1 MLYYILLNNQ
11 QIGPLTP
18 EQVLT
23 FPVTADTPV
32 KAEPSGAWHPLS
44 AWPELASGLRAKTSG
59 PDKLV
64 AGILALIVG
73 SFGVQYFYI
82 GKTTAGFLTIL
93 LTVVTCGLWQ
103 IITMVQGIMML
114 VMSQQEFN
122 QKYVETTNKFPLF

>member
-1 MLYYILLNNQ
+1 MLYYILVNNQ
-11 QIGPLTP
+11 QFGPLTP
-18 EQVLT
+18 DQVLT
-23 FPVTADTPV
+23 FPVTTNTPV
-32 KAEPSGAWHPLS
+32 KADPSGEWHPLS
-44 AWPELASGLRAKTSG
+44 AWPELASKLMTKASG

-73 SFGVQYFYI
+73 SLGVQYFYI

-93 LTVVTCGLWQ
+93 LTIVTCGIWQ
-103 IITMVQGIMML
+103 LITMVQGIMML